1 MKRFTSVD
9 EFIEVQSNWKA
20 PLELL
25 REILLETELEETVK
39 WGFPC
44 YTWMN
49 KNVVGLGSFK
59 SYCGLWFFQGVFLQ
73 DPARVL
79 INAQDG
85 KTKGMR
91 QWRFANMEEIDR
103 DLVKSYIEEAIQNQK
118 DGKEVKAASP
128 KKTVDIPAELAEVL
142 ASSPDY
148 QEAFDKFTTGKQ
160 REFAEYVS
168 TAKREATKLSRLEK
182 IKPMIL
188 EGVGLNDRYRK

>member
-9 EFIEVQSNWKA
+9 EFIEVQTDWKA

-25 REILLETELEETVK
+25 RDILSETELEETVK

-44 YTWMN
+44 YTWKN

-73 DPARVL
+73 DPAAAL

-91 QWRFANMEEIDR
+91 QWRFGSIDEINR

-118 DGKEVKAASP
+118 DGKEIKAAAP
-128 KKTVDIPAELAEVL
+128 KKTVDIPAELGAAL
-142 ASSPDY
+142 ASSPDL
-148 QEAFDKFTTGKQ
+148 QEAFDQFTPGKK
-160 REFAEYVS
+160 REFAEYIS
-168 TAKREATKLSRLEK
+168 TAKREATKMSRLDK
-182 IKPMIL
+182 IKPMIMA
-188 EGVGLNDRYRK
+188 GVGLNDRYKK

>member
-1 MKRFTSVD
+1 MKRFSSVD
-9 EFIEVQSNWKA
+9 EFIEAQSDWKA

-25 REILLETELEETVK
+25 RGILLETELEETVK

-44 YTWMN
+44 YTWKN

-73 DPARVL
+73 DPAVVL

-91 QWRFANMEEIDR
+91 QWRFGDITEIDR
-103 DLVKSYIEEAIQNQK
+103 DLVKSYVEEAIQNQK
-118 DGKEVKAASP
+118 EGKEIKAASP
-128 KKTVDIPAELAEVL
+128 KKSVDLPTELAEVL
-142 ASSPDY
+142 AASADY
-148 QEAFDKFTTGKQ
+148 QEAFDQFTPGKQ

-168 TAKREATKLSRLEK
+168 TAKREATRLSRIEK

-188 EGVGLNDRYRK
+188 AGVGLHDRYRK